1 MYCSLLL
8 VMMAQAAAPQ
18 VEIPRDPRF
27 YLYDAKRDAAGQK
40 VEAAAGAI
48 ANGAIF
54 ETQLENLKVVSQRE
68 MERIFASQKRAALA
82 RIEGARSWLGVQAL
96 LAQAKERALSAAEAT
111 EWAARRQ
118 ELERSLAALPKP
130 PVAGETVVPAPVEFL
145 TELGRSQELQTVAKF
160 LAEKRVASTNDL
172 RVVKRLQEGIAAIGQ
187 NLTELAKMPVAA
199 SSRSAEQRMK
209 ISLVQ
214 AEMDYWRAVG
224 LIEARRQAGQDEVA
238 KLFTQLEETLRCDQ
252 LTCTLRFTS
261 DDGEETSEPLA
272 LREAVEATL
281 AKYQAQPEKLKAV
294 VFLLQNFAAVAG
306 RAETPV
312 RIAEL
317 RQAIEERR
325 FEIRK
330 DAIFAKTYE
339 EIFLLGAQRL
349 ALYGKG
355 GVKPEALAAFIQ
367 AAMTAGLIPAVSL
380 R

>member
-1 MYCSLLL
+1 MYCTLL
-8 VMMAQAAAPQ
+8 VYLLAQAAAPD
-18 VEIPRDPRF
+18 VPKDPKF
-27 YLYDAKRDAAGQK
+27 YLYDAKLDAAGQK

-54 ETQLENLKVVSQRE
+54 ETQLENLKVIAQRE
-68 MERIFASQKRAALA
+68 TERIFASQKRAALA
-82 RIEGARSWLGVQAL
+82 RIEGARTWRGMQAL
-96 LAQAKERALSAAEAT
+96 LDQAKERALSAEEASD
-111 EWAARRQ
+111 WAQRRQ
-118 ELERSLAALPKP
+118 DLERQLAALPKP
-130 PVAGETVVPAPVEFL
+130 PVATAAAVPAPVEFL
-145 TELGRSQELQTVAKF
+145 TELGRSQELQQAAKF
-160 LAEKRVASTNDL
+160 LAEKQLASKNDL
-172 RVVKRLQEGIAAIGQ
+172 RVVKRLQEGIAAIGA
-187 NLTELAKMPVAA
+187 NLSALAAMPVAA

-224 LIEARRQAGQDEVA
+224 LIEARRQAGQREVA
-238 KLFTQLEETLRCDQ
+238 NLFTQLESTLECPASACK
-252 LTCTLRFTS
+252 LKFTS
-261 DDGEETSEPLA
+261 DDGEESSEPLNA
-272 LREAVEATL
+272 AEFIDATL

-294 VFLLQNFAAVAG
+294 VFLMQNFAAIAA

-355 GVKPEALAAFIQ
+355 GIKPEALAAFLQ